1 MKLTVSPLAEQDI
14 EAIGDYIAQDNPVR
28 ALSFTED
35 LYRQCCVIGDNP
47 WLYRERPEL
56 GQSIRSCA
64 YGRYLILYGTT
75 DTEVRIERVLHG
87 ARDIDNLFSDVPNS
101 HKS

>member
-1 MKLTVSPLAEQDI
+1 MKLTVSPLAERDI

-28 ALSFTED
+28 ALSFIEE
-35 LYRQCCVIGDNP
+35 LYRQCCLISESP
-47 WLYRERPEL
+47 WIYRERPEL
-56 GQSIRSCA
+56 GLSIRSCT

-87 ARDIDNLFSDVPNS
+87 ARDIDKQFTGSP
-101 HKS
+101 